1 MNASASFDVFIC
13 HASNDKSSIVT
24 PIVQECE
31 SLGISCW
38 FDANQIQWG
47 DDISAQIGEGLSQS
61 RFVLVVI
68 SDQSVDRG
76 WPIKEIS
83 IAIDDEVRSGTVRVL
98 PLFAGNRDELASKL
112 PMMRNKH
119 GLQWSN
125 NPREIA
131 IELQRRLGGSEVDVN
146 PDVEPA
152 AVFMPKLANKPTDR
166 DRDRFLPNGFAAICS
181 YFENAGAALE
191 RSEPRISVE
200 TQKPDTEK
208 FRCVVYVDGNRKC
221 LCQIWV
227 DSSFGS
233 GGIHYFS
240 GNSFGA
246 EFNTRN
252 ESISVDESSGELR
265 LKGMMSGF
273 FGESIENATP
283 VETAEALWKR
293 FSKQLE
299 H

>member
-1 MNASASFDVFIC
+1 MNASTSFDVFIC
-13 HASNDKSSIVT
+13 RASNDKSSIVAL
-24 PIVQECE
+24 IVQECK

-38 FDANQIQWG
+38 FDVNQIQWG
-47 DDISAQIGEGLSQS
+47 DDIPARIGNGLSQS

-68 SDQSVDRG
+68 SDQSVERG

-83 IAIDDEVRSGTVRVL
+83 IAIYDEVRSGTVRVL
-98 PLFAGNRDELASKL
+98 PLFAGNRDELVSTL
-112 PMMRNKH
+112 PMMRNRH
-119 GLQWSN
+119 GLQWN
-125 NPREIA
+125 DNPREIA
-131 IELQRRLGGSEVDVN
+131 IELQRRLGSSEVDAN

-152 AVFMPKLANKPTDR
+152 AVFIPKLANKHTDR
-166 DRDRFLPNGFAAICS
+166 DRDRFLSDGFAAICS
-181 YFENAGAALE
+181 YFENAGHTLE

-221 LCQIWV
+221 QCQIWM

-240 GNSFGA
+240 GNSLGQ
-246 EFNTRN
+246 EFNSRN

-273 FGESIENATP
+273 FGEAIENATST
-283 VETAEALWKR
+283 EAAEALWKR
-293 FSKQLE
+293 FSQHLE